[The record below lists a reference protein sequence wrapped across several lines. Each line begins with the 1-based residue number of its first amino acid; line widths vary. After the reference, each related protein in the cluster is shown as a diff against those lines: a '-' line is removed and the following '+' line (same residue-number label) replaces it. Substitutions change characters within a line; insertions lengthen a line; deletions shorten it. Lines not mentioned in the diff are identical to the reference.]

1 MYLIIYLLNIL
12 GRALLGKFSVAC
24 YCKVWEMQSKRVF
37 MIYLIAL
44 ISALTGFL
52 FGFDEG
58 IISGVLP
65 QIKEAF
71 GMDDGQVGFMMGLM
85 PLGALVSAC
94 LIGRF
99 SDWSGRLLVL
109 FLVPIFFS
117 VGIFTLIL
125 TKSYFFLCVARLLL
139 GVSIGMSVVVSP
151 LYIAEAA
158 PRHIRGKLIIYFQLA
173 ITIGIFCSY
182 LLNLFALDYLPWRMM
197 FATGLI
203 PSTLLFFG
211 AFFLPE
217 SPRWLCAHGRI
228 DDAEKALCKLHD
240 RDCPTKPVET
250 ELAAIQESI
259 QNETKVNVWK
269 DLFSKAVRP
278 CVIMGMLL
286 FFFQQLSGINVV
298 IYYAPIIFGELQ
310 IGGTFAN
317 LLATLGIGAVNVL
330 MTVVSMRLV
339 EKIGRRPLLMIGFIG
354 TALTLFLVAFITYLD
369 IPEIRWIAAAS
380 MFLYI
385 AAFAVGL
392 GPLPWVMMPEIFP
405 LKVRGQGASL
415 SAGSNWAFNTVV
427 VATFPVLL
435 RDFGIS
441 KTFTFYAVT
450 CVIGLLF
457 TLRYVPE
464 TKGLSLETIEEHIRS
479 GKPLRLLGKK
489 N

>member
-1 MYLIIYLLNIL
+1 
-12 GRALLGKFSVAC
+12 
-24 YCKVWEMQSKRVF
+24 

-65 QIKEAF
+65 QIKETF
-71 GMDDGQVGFMMGLM
+71 GMNDGQTGFMMGLM

-99 SDWSGRLLVL
+99 SDWSGRLIVL
-109 FLVPIFFS
+109 FLVPVFFS
-117 VGIFTLIL
+117 IGIFTLIL
-125 TKSYFFLCVARLLL
+125 TQSYVFLCVARVLL
-139 GVSIGMSVVVSP
+139 GISIGMSVVVSP

-158 PRHIRGKLIIYFQLA
+158 PRHIRGKLVIYFQLA
-173 ITIGIFCSY
+173 ITVGIFCSY
-182 LLNLFALDYLPWRMM
+182 LLNVFALDYLPWRMM

-203 PSTLLFFG
+203 PSTLLFLG

-217 SPRWLCAHGRI
+217 SPRWLCSHGRI
-228 DDAEKALCKLHD
+228 AEAEKALCQLHD

-250 ELAAIQESI
+250 ELTLIQEAI
-259 QNETKVNVWK
+259 RNETKVNIWR
-269 DLFSKAVRP
+269 DLFSKSIRP
-278 CVIMGMLL
+278 CVMMGMLL

-298 IYYAPIIFGELQ
+298 IYYAPIIFNQLQ
-310 IGGTFAN
+310 IGTNFAS
-317 LLATLGIGAVNVL
+317 LLATLGIGTVNVV
-330 MTVVSMRLV
+330 MTIVAMRWV

-369 IPEIRWIAAAS
+369 IPELRWIAAVS

-405 LKVRGQGASL
+405 LEVRGQGASL
-415 SAGSNWAFNTVV
+415 SAGSNWAFNTIV

-441 KTFTFYAVT
+441 STFCFYAVA
-450 CVIGLLF
+450 CVLGLLF
-457 TLRYVPE
+457 TIRYVPE

-479 GKPLRLLGKK
+479 GRPLRFLGK
-489 N
+489 